1 MATLPDVSAIRP
13 APNPTRAIAQISPG
27 AAGAVGQALQG
38 AGAVANQMGMQIL
51 DREATAAAKDADAAA
66 ADKIRALLYDPE
78 TGFANL
84 QGGAAV
90 AAREKVLAQ
99 IDQIASASMEGLGK
113 AAQRKL
119 KDSIDARKERAIN
132 TIDGHTSDQRRVWVD
147 GARDARIQSSYQD
160 ILADPSVTDAELLR
174 IEGEVRGRSVD
185 KGWSVEQTSLELSK
199 AKSTVYRGVAEKIAL
214 VDPEGAAGYLQEH
227 RADMIGSDVADMEA
241 KLIPM
246 AKNAEGRRIG
256 AAAALSGV
264 STGYLSSIRSAES
277 GGNDAAKN
285 PTSSAT
291 GRYQFIESTWAG
303 VMKKHPEL
311 GLTAD
316 GRLDPVQQELAI
328 RAFTSDNA
336 KTLAAAGIEATGGN
350 LYAAHFLGAGGAS
363 AVLSAADDA
372 LVADLVG
379 PGVVAANQFLSGM
392 TVADFKSWSARK
404 GGSAVGFTENATGM
418 TALLDIKDPIVR
430 AAAFEEYQMQAA
442 VKLGEAKAATAA
454 ASQAG
459 FEAIANGGSVR
470 DMTPE
475 QQTAI
480 GQDGMMGLMAY
491 ERGIRS
497 QTPIETDFTTYANL
511 RQQAISD
518 PAGFKD
524 AANSGFAPYAD
535 KLSEGDRKSLIDMAT
550 SPEAKANAM
559 AASSLMSVATAQL
572 RAVGIE
578 AKDAKEAEVQTSLLQ
593 WQDGYI
599 AKNGKAPSQLEVDQQ
614 VGRALAEVVI
624 NPKGYNVRDTKGF
637 VFDAGTAKTVDEII
651 TADSLTIGDK
661 EIPAGTAAEL
671 AGLMEQRGIVVT
683 PESLMQQLAL
693 FAESKL

>member
-132 TIDGHTSDQRRVWVD
+132 TIYGHTSDQRRVWVD

-418 TALLDIKDPIVR
+418 TALLDIKDPVVR

-442 VKLGEAKAATAA
+442 VKLGEAKAATAT

-572 RAVGIE
+572 RGIGIK
-578 AKDAKEAEVQTSLLQ
+578 ANDAREAEVQTSLLL

-599 AKNGKAPSQLEVDQQ
+599 AKNGEAPSQLEVDQQ

-671 AGLMEQRGIVVT
+671 ASLMEQRGIVVT

>member
-119 KDSIDARKERAIN
+119 KDSIDARKERAFN

-303 VMKKHPEL
+303 VMEKHPEL

-418 TALLDIKDPIVR
+418 TALLDIKDPVVR

>member
-51 DREATAAAKDADAAA
+51 DREATAAAKDADVAA

-303 VMKKHPEL
+303 VMEKHPEL

-418 TALLDIKDPIVR
+418 TALLDIKDPVVR

>member
-13 APNPTRAIAQISPG
+13 VANPSRAIAQISPG
-27 AAGAVGQALQG
+27 AAGAVGGAVQG
-38 AGAVANQMGMQIL
+38 AGAVASQMGFQIL
-51 DREATAAAKDADAAA
+51 DREATAAAKDADTAA

-90 AAREKVLAQ
+90 AARAKISAQ
-99 IDQIASASMEGLGK
+99 IDEIANASMEGLNK
-113 AAQRKL
+113 EAQRKL
-119 KDSIDARKERAIN
+119 KDSIDARKERALN

-160 ILADPSVTDAELLR
+160 VLADPSVTDTELLR
-174 IEGEVRGRSVD
+174 IEGEIRGRAID
-185 KGWSVEQTSLELSK
+185 KGWSPEQAALELSK

-246 AKNAEGRRIG
+246 AKQAEGRRIG

-291 GRYQFIESTWAG
+291 GRYQFIESTWAQ
-303 VMKKHPEL
+303 VMKQHPEL

-336 KTLAAAGIEATGGN
+336 KTLAANGIEATGGN
-350 LYAAHFLGAGGAS
+350 LYAAHFLGVGGAS
-363 AVLSAADDA
+363 TVLGASDDA
-372 LVADLVG
+372 LVSDLVG

-392 TVADFKSWSARK
+392 TVADFKAWSARK
-404 GGSAVGFTENATGM
+404 GGSGVGFTEDAAGM
-418 TALLDIKDPIVR
+418 SALLDIKDPTIR
-430 AAAFEEYQMQAA
+430 AAAFDEYQMQAA

-454 ASQAG
+454 ASNAG

-572 RAVGIE
+572 RGIGIK
-578 AKDAKEAEVQTSLLQ
+578 ANDAKEAEVQTSLLL

-624 NPKGYNVRDTKGF
+624 NPKGYNVRDTKGY

-683 PESLMQQLAL
+683 PELLMQQLAL

>member
-132 TIDGHTSDQRRVWVD
+132 TIYGHTSDQRRVWVD

-285 PTSSAT
+285 PTSSA
-291 GRYQFIESTWAG
+291 
-303 VMKKHPEL
+303 
-311 GLTAD
+311 
-316 GRLDPVQQELAI
+316 I
-328 RAFTSDNA
+328 R
-336 KTLAAAGIEATGGN
+336 
-350 LYAAHFLGAGGAS
+350 
-363 AVLSAADDA
+363 
-372 LVADLVG
+372 
-379 PGVVAANQFLSGM
+379 
-392 TVADFKSWSARK
+392 
-404 GGSAVGFTENATGM
+404 
-418 TALLDIKDPIVR
+418 
-430 AAAFEEYQMQAA
+430 
-442 VKLGEAKAATAA
+442 
-454 ASQAG
+454 
-459 FEAIANGGSVR
+459 
-470 DMTPE
+470 
-475 QQTAI
+475 
-480 GQDGMMGLMAY
+480 
-491 ERGIRS
+491 
-497 QTPIETDFTTYANL
+497 
-511 RQQAISD
+511 
-518 PAGFKD
+518 
-524 AANSGFAPYAD
+524 
-535 KLSEGDRKSLIDMAT
+535 
-550 SPEAKANAM
+550 
-559 AASSLMSVATAQL
+559 
-572 RAVGIE
+572 
-578 AKDAKEAEVQTSLLQ
+578 
-593 WQDGYI
+593 
-599 AKNGKAPSQLEVDQQ
+599 
-614 VGRALAEVVI
+614 
-624 NPKGYNVRDTKGF
+624 
-637 VFDAGTAKTVDEII
+637 EIC
-651 TADSLTIGDK
+651 
-661 EIPAGTAAEL
+661 
-671 AGLMEQRGIVVT
+671 
-683 PESLMQQLAL
+683 
-693 FAESKL
+693 

>member
-1 MATLPDVSAIRP
+1 
-13 APNPTRAIAQISPG
+13 
-27 AAGAVGQALQG
+27 
-38 AGAVANQMGMQIL
+38 
-51 DREATAAAKDADAAA
+51 
-66 ADKIRALLYDPE
+66 
-78 TGFANL
+78 
-84 QGGAAV
+84 
-90 AAREKVLAQ
+90 
-99 IDQIASASMEGLGK
+99 
-113 AAQRKL
+113 
-119 KDSIDARKERAIN
+119 
-132 TIDGHTSDQRRVWVD
+132 
-147 GARDARIQSSYQD
+147 
-160 ILADPSVTDAELLR
+160 
-174 IEGEVRGRSVD
+174 
-185 KGWSVEQTSLELSK
+185 
-199 AKSTVYRGVAEKIAL
+199 
-214 VDPEGAAGYLQEH
+214 
-227 RADMIGSDVADMEA
+227 
-241 KLIPM
+241 M
-246 AKNAEGRRIG
+246 AKAAEGRRLG
-256 AAAALSGV
+256 AAASLSGV
-264 STGYLSSIRSAES
+264 SSAYLSSIRSAES

-285 PTSSAT
+285 PTSTAT
-291 GRYQFIESTWAG
+291 GRYQFIQSTWAG
-303 VMKKHPEL
+303 IMAKHPEL

-316 GRLDPVQQELAI
+316 GRTNADQQELAI
-328 RAFTSDNA
+328 RVFTADNA
-336 KTLAAAGIEATGGN
+336 KALAASGIEPTGGN

-363 AVLSAADDA
+363 TVLAAPDDA
-372 LVADLVG
+372 LVSDLVG
-379 PGVVAANQFLSGM
+379 PGVVSANGFLSGM
-392 TVADFKSWSARK
+392 TVADFKSWAARK
-404 GGSAVGFTENATGM
+404 GGSGVSFSETEAGM
-418 TALLDIKDPIVR
+418 TAILDIQDPDIRR
-430 AAAFEEYQMQAA
+430 AALEEYQLQTAA
-442 VKLGEAKAATAA
+442 QIGEAKAAVAA

-550 SPEAKANAM
+550 SPEAKASAM
-559 AASSLMSVATAQL
+559 AASSIMSVATAQL
-572 RAVGIE
+572 REIGIK
-578 AKDAKEAEVQTSLLQ
+578 ANDAKEAEVQTSLLL

-624 NPKGYNVRDTKGF
+624 NPAGYNVRDTVGY
-637 VFDAGTAKTVDEII
+637 VFDAGKAKTVDEII